1 MKPLYP
7 DETISG
13 KAASVKAV
21 HCEPH
26 KGADRPEAWFYHP
39 SCALHN
45 CTSAALW
52 AMTASLYMAQV
63 QVSAP
68 SAHLNSQQA
77 TQLGPIRVSCLRR
90 VMDRIT
96 RDQTIQAL
104 KEQLEIHRLRAAS
117 LDNDADLRRE
127 MAQTSYAIQLLLDFL
142 QRKEGRQ

>member
-1 MKPLYP
+1 
-7 DETISG
+7 
-13 KAASVKAV
+13 
-21 HCEPH
+21 
-26 KGADRPEAWFYHP
+26 
-39 SCALHN
+39 
-45 CTSAALW
+45 
-52 AMTASLYMAQV
+52 MTASLYMAQV